1 MKLLGKRC
9 YKCRVIVRYV
19 DKNSTLSRHR
29 WSNSN
34 YLHFHSLGSA
44 RDTFGTCLTD
54 MSTLFMCS
62 SCFLSTISGEGQQSH
77 VWINML
83 PTLDRLLWKLHER
96 RRWKESNLK
105 AGWQKKKAIGDSEG
119 RKRTRSGKQRRDERR
134 ADSFEIHVA
143 RGRRYIF
150 VVCIYI

>member
-105 AGWQKKKAIGDSEG
+105 AGRQKKKKKKQLVTLKEERGHAVESREETKGELTPLKYMWLVGGDTSL
-119 RKRTRSGKQRRDERR
+119 
-134 ADSFEIHVA
+134 
-143 RGRRYIF
+143 
-150 VVCIYI
+150 